1 MSNQQLNLARK
12 WRSKQ
17 FDQIIGQELSVRM
30 LKNSLYLNQLFP
42 VYLFSGQRGCGK
54 TTTARVFAAALS
66 CYRLTD
72 FQKNPKTTI
81 VPCLICQSCLAMAAG
96 NHPDFIEIDAASHTG
111 VDNVRT
117 LIEAASLL
125 PVMGK
130 KKIYLI
136 DEAHMLSK
144 AAFNAF
150 LKILEEPPATVI
162 FMLATTDP
170 QKILETVRSRCFQ
183 LFFPAINT
191 QALVKHLQ
199 EVCAQEKIK
208 ADEKALELIVKETQG
223 LARDALNLLEQ
234 VRFSTG
240 VVTQE
245 AVLKA
250 LGHLSEEQLLGI
262 FEKIIEGNLQ
272 NLLQYVQLI
281 QLQTYD
287 ATSIWQKFI
296 ELVRFALFVKSGA
309 IDAGAI
315 TQKER
320 FQAILQ
326 KCSIEQLGHFLK
338 ILYQQ
343 ELLLAKTTVQHGLLE
358 IVFLDMCRPLTQLVK
373 IEPIITHTQ
382 NQKPAVVQKELEA
395 ATSNHPSVAAPA
407 QDMRWNQF
415 IVNIEQLSDPLLN
428 SIFKQATFVS
438 FDETTKKLVISFAQE
453 ATLFTD
459 WLKETEKIWLTLLK
473 DLFGQSVEYIA
484 QFDQSVT
491 RVKAKTTYNELG
503 QMQQQAQTSSSGTP
517 NKIISPVARQRSAT
531 VNVSDKEAFKTAN
544 QLLDTFGGTI
554 VEVQGDE

>member
-1 MSNQQLNLARK
+1 MSTQQLNLARK

-66 CYRLTD
+66 CYQLPD
-72 FQKNPKTTI
+72 FQKNPKSTV
-81 VPCLICQSCLAMAAG
+81 VPCLTCESCLAMATG

-170 QKILETVRSRCFQ
+170 QKIIETVRSRCFQ

-199 EVCAQEKIK
+199 EVCLEEKIK
-208 ADEKALELIVKETQG
+208 ADVKALELIVKETQG

-240 VVTQE
+240 TVTQE

-262 FEKIIEGNLQ
+262 FEKIVQGNLHD
-272 NLLQYVQLI
+272 LLQY
-281 QLQTYD
+281 LQAINFQAYD
-287 ATSIWQKFI
+287 AQSIWQKCI
-296 ELVRFALFVKSGA
+296 EMVRLALFVKSGA
-309 IDAGAI
+309 IDASSF

-320 FQAILQ
+320 FQAIIQ
-326 KCSIEQLGHFLK
+326 KSSLDQLGYFLK

-358 IVFLDMCRPLTQLVK
+358 MVFLEMCRFLVQ
-373 IEPIITHTQ
+373 PQSVMTVQVQPT
-382 NQKPAVVQKELEA
+382 VQKSSVVKSAELQPVVNNQ
-395 ATSNHPSVAAPA
+395 ATVNVD
-407 QDMRWNQF
+407 QDARWEKF
-415 IVNIEQLSDPLLN
+415 IQSIEQLSDPLLN

-438 FDETTKKLVISFAQE
+438 FDEVAKKLVISFAQE
-453 ATLFTD
+453 STLFTD
-459 WLKETEKIWLTLLK
+459 WLKETEKIWLILLK
-473 DLFGQSVEYIA
+473 NVFGEFVEYSA
-484 QFDQSVT
+484 QFMPANSMVNNKIVQ
-491 RVKAKTTYNELG
+491 KEQGAI
-503 QMQQQAQTSSSGTP
+503 QQHAQTTSH
-517 NKIISPVARQRSAT
+517 KIISPVARQKAAT
-531 VNVSDKEAFKTAN
+531 VNISDKEAFKTAN

>member
-1 MSNQQLNLARK
+1 MSTGQLNLARK

-17 FDQIIGQELSVRM
+17 FDQIVGQELSIRM

-66 CYRLTD
+66 CYSLTD
-72 FQKNPKTTI
+72 FQKNPKTTV
-81 VPCLICQSCLAMAAG
+81 VPCLTCQSCLAMAAG

-183 LFFPAINT
+183 LFFPAINVE
-191 QALVKHLQ
+191 ALVKHLQ
-199 EVCAQEKIK
+199 EVCLQEKIK
-208 ADEKALELIVKETQG
+208 ADKKALELIVKETQG

-250 LGHLSEEQLLGI
+250 LGHLSEEQLLAI
-262 FEKIIEGNLQ
+262 FERIIEGSLQ
-272 NLLQYVQLI
+272 DLLQYLQMI

-296 ELVRFALFVKSGA
+296 ELVRLALFVKSGA
-309 IDAGAI
+309 IEAGAI

-320 FQAILQ
+320 FEAILQ
-326 KCSIEQLGHFLK
+326 KCSIDQLGYFLK

-358 IVFLDMCRPLTQLVK
+358 MVFLDMCRPLAQATKVAPVDLHVQTQKATV
-373 IEPIITHTQ
+373 I
-382 NQKPAVVQKELEA
+382 QKQAEVVV
-395 ATSNHPSVAAPA
+395 SNHASVVLPA
-407 QDMRWNQF
+407 QDIRWNQF
-415 IVNIEQLSDPLLN
+415 IDKIEQLSDPLLN

-438 FDETTKKLVISFAQE
+438 FDQATSNVVISFAQE

-459 WLKETEKIWLTLLK
+459 WLKETEKIWLSLLK
-473 DLFGQSVEYIA
+473 DIFGESACYVAQFGQTTQTVNN
-484 QFDQSVT
+484 
-491 RVKAKTTYNELG
+491 KTIQKE
-503 QMQQQAQTSSSGTP
+503 QKPIQEQAQTSSSGTP
-517 NKIISPVARQRSAT
+517 NKIISPVARQRSTA

-554 VEVQGDE
+554 VEVQNDE